1 MPTLQNAADRAGLIA
16 RLDRVTPDTK
26 GQWGVMN
33 VSQMLAHCADNLRMA
48 VGDLPVKA
56 KSIPFFRYF
65 PLKHLALY
73 VLPFPKN
80 APTAPELKSRAPKA
94 FDAERVDIR
103 TLLPRLDPASFIGR
117 VPDHPIFGS
126 FTPAQWGTLGF
137 RHLDHHLRQ
146 FGV

>member
-1 MPTLQNAADRAGLIA
+1 MPTLQNAADRAGLIG
-16 RLDRVTPDTK
+16 RLDRLTPDTK

-56 KSIPFFRYF
+56 KSIPFFRHF

-94 FDAERVDIR
+94 FDSERVDIR
-103 TLLPRLDPASFIGR
+103 TLLPRLDPASFIGS

-126 FTPAQWGTLGF
+126 FTPAQWGKLGF